1 MAVINQSMARYW
13 DGADPVGS
21 RVSFDNGEH
30 WFTVVGVTGTVRQ
43 YALERDGV
51 AQLFI
56 ALNQSPFPAGASLLL
71 RTTVDPVSMTEVVRD
86 TVHSLDPDMPVEHV
100 QTLEALRT
108 NYLAPT
114 RLTAMLL
121 GLFAGVAL
129 VVTLAG
135 LTGVIGMSV
144 SQRTQEFGVR
154 MALGA
159 QPGSILTGVVRQG
172 LVMVAIGLA
181 IGGAASM
188 FVGRFFT
195 SYLYE
200 TQPTDPATFGVLA
213 IALLAAAAVAC
224 AGPARR
230 ATQVDPILALRS
242 E

>member
-1 MAVINQSMARYW
+1 
-13 DGADPVGS
+13 
-21 RVSFDNGEH
+21 
-30 WFTVVGVTGTVRQ
+30 
-43 YALERDGV
+43 V

-56 ALNQSPFPAGASLLL
+56 ALDQSPFPAGASVLI

-100 QTLEALRT
+100 ETLEALRSD
-108 NYLAPT
+108 YLAPA

-135 LTGVIGMSV
+135 LTGVIAMSV

-181 IGGAASM
+181 IGGGVSV

-195 SYLYE
+195 SYLYD
-200 TQPTDPATFGVLA
+200 TRPTDPMTFGAVA
-213 IALLAAAAVAC
+213 IALLTAAAVAC

-230 ATQVDPILALRS
+230 ATRVDPILALRS

>member
-1 MAVINQSMARYW
+1 
-13 DGADPVGS
+13 
-21 RVSFDNGEH
+21 
-30 WFTVVGVTGTVRQ
+30 VRQ

-56 ALNQSPFPAGASLLL
+56 ALNQSPFPAGASVLL

-100 QTLEALRT
+100 QTLEALRS

-135 LTGVIGMSV
+135 LTGVLGMSV

-200 TQPTDPATFGVLA
+200 TQATDPATFGVLA

-230 ATQVDPILALRS
+230 ATQVDPMLALRS

>member
-1 MAVINQSMARYW
+1 
-13 DGADPVGS
+13 
-21 RVSFDNGEH
+21 
-30 WFTVVGVTGTVRQ
+30 
-43 YALERDGV
+43 
-51 AQLFI
+51 
-56 ALNQSPFPAGASLLL
+56 
-71 RTTVDPVSMTEVVRD
+71 
-86 TVHSLDPDMPVEHV
+86 MPVEHV

-121 GLFAGVAL
+121 GLFAAVAL

-159 QPGSILTGVVRQG
+159 QPASILTGVVRQG

-195 SYLYE
+195 SYLYD
-200 TQPTDPATFGVLA
+200 TRPTDPATFAVLA

-230 ATQVDPILALRS
+230 ATRVDPMLALRS